1 MPDKVLVVDDE
12 AQVGELLSELLKKE
26 RYAVKC
32 VTSGEEAIE
41 VISREDFSIILLDI
55 KLSGISGIETLE
67 KIKAAKPE
75 QIVIM
80 ITGFGYDEQLIAKS
94 KELGCCG
101 YISKNMPIREIVENF
116 RLFAKTAKKK
126 AAEK

>member
-1 MPDKVLVVDDE
+1 VPNKVLVVDDE
-12 AQVGELLSELLKKE
+12 VQVGELLTELLKKE

-32 VTSGEEAIE
+32 VSSGEEAVE
-41 VISREDFSIILLDI
+41 VISKEDFHIVLLDI

-67 KIKAAKPE
+67 KIRAVKPE

-80 ITGFGYDEQLIAKS
+80 ITGFGYDEKLINKS
-94 KELGCCG
+94 KELGCSG

-126 AAEK
+126 ATER

>member
-1 MPDKVLVVDDE
+1 MPNKVLVVDDE
-12 AQVGELLSELLKKE
+12 VQVGELLTELLKKE

-32 VTSGEEAIE
+32 VTSGEEAVEI
-41 VISREDFSIILLDI
+41 ISKEDFNIVLLDI

-67 KIKAAKPE
+67 KIRAAKPE

-80 ITGFGYDEQLIAKS
+80 ITGFGYDEKLITKS
-94 KELGCCG
+94 KELGCSG